1 MTTFQG
7 RDVMASLHVKLLGG
21 FEALDGSGAEPG
33 PLGRKAQATL
43 AVLALNPGTAQSR
56 ERLIALL
63 WSDRGES
70 QARGSL
76 RHTLTELR
84 KAFAGL
90 DPPPLITDR
99 ETVCIDPS
107 AVEVDTVTFERLLEE
122 DTDEALAKAAGLY
135 RGDLLDGFDVRDAAF
150 DEWLRPERERFRE
163 RAVAALSQLVER
175 KTGDE
180 AIALARRLMLLDP
193 LIEATHRTLMR
204 LYVEAGNRRLAL
216 KQYEAC
222 RRMLRD
228 ELGVEPEPDTEQ
240 LHDRIRAGGARRVA
254 VEVAEPPS
262 TQESR
267 PFFDMSGDK
276 TVPVTGG
283 CLCGEVRYQISGP
296 AVESLFCHCRMCQ
309 KFTGGTVVASSSHP
323 TETVRFTK
331 GAPKYYKSS
340 PLGERGFCANCGSG
354 LTFRPLFPPWSDW
367 INVLVAGFDDPEP
380 HAPTYHLGVESQMP
394 WLDVH
399 DELPRIRCAEAP
411 DVVEAWAFYDLPVP

>member
-1 MTTFQG
+1 
-7 RDVMASLHVKLLGG
+7 MASLCVTLLGG
-21 FEALDGSGAEPG
+21 FEVRDGTGAALG
-33 PLGRKAQATL
+33 PLGRKAQALL
-43 AVLALNPGTAQSR
+43 AVLALGPGTAQPR
-56 ERLIALL
+56 DRLIALL
-63 WSDRGES
+63 WSDRAEE

-76 RHTLTELR
+76 RHALAELR

-90 DPPPLITDR
+90 DPPPLIADR
-99 ETVCIDPS
+99 ETVRLDPD
-107 AVEVDTVTFERLLEE
+107 AVEVDAVTFERLVEE
-122 DTDEALAKAAGLY
+122 HSDDALARAAALY
-135 RGDLLDGFDVRDAAF
+135 RGDLLEGFDARDAAF
-150 DEWLRPERERFRE
+150 DEWLRIERERIRQS
-163 RAVAALSQLVER
+163 AVASLSQLVDR

-204 LYVEAGNRRLAL
+204 LYFEAGNRGLAL
-216 KQYEAC
+216 KQYDAC
-222 RRMLRD
+222 QKMLRD
-228 ELGVEPEPDTEQ
+228 EWGVEPEPDTEH
-240 LHDRIRAGGARRVA
+240 LHDRIRAGAARRVGI
-254 VEVAEPPS
+254 EIAEPPS
-262 TQESR
+262 TGQSR
-267 PFFDMSGDK
+267 PFFDMAGDK
-276 TVPVTGG
+276 TVPITGG

-331 GAPKYYKSS
+331 GEPKYYKSS
-340 PLGERGFCANCGSG
+340 PLGERGFCANCGSS

-367 INVLVAGFDDPEP
+367 INVMIAGFDDPEP

-399 DELPRIRCAEAP
+399 DELNRIRCSEAP